1 MDQETFAFAEAPS
14 GTDAPVEEST
24 QQDRPEG
31 LPEKFSSIEEMAK
44 SYHELESK
52 LGTSSSEEEET
63 PATEGEANQEAV
75 ENIIGVDA
83 FEKYSTEYM
92 DNEGKLSEESYKEL
106 QEKYNF
112 SPELVESFI
121 KGQEALTSI
130 DLDDVYGSIGGEEQY
145 KGLMEWAGENLPENE
160 VEAYNHTVQNADIGT
175 IKLTLQGLHARY
187 TNAGGS
193 APSLVTG
200 TGRGS
205 VGGYES
211 KAQMI
216 ADMAK
221 PEYKT
226 DAAFRDK
233 VERKLGATPDGIL
246 QVTILH
252 LLIAAYTKD
261 AGERILSSA
270 SFSIDRQ
277 VDMGFIASK
286 PALRLTLVSPAT
298 VG

>member
-1 MDQETFAFAEAPS
+1 MAQESFTFAEAPS

-31 LPEKFSSIEEMAK
+31 LPEKFNSIEEMAK

-52 LGTSSSEEEET
+52 LGASSSEEEET

-160 VEAYNHTVQNADIGT
+160 VEAYNHTVHNADIGT

-233 VERKLGATPDGIL
+233 VERKLAATPDGIL
-246 QVTILH
+246 
-252 LLIAAYTKD
+252 
-261 AGERILSSA
+261 
-270 SFSIDRQ
+270 
-277 VDMGFIASK
+277 
-286 PALRLTLVSPAT
+286 
-298 VG
+298 

>member
-1 MDQETFAFAEAPS
+1 MAQESFAFAEAPS

-31 LPEKFSSIEEMAK
+31 LPEKFNSIEEMAK

-52 LGTSSSEEEET
+52 LGASSSEEEET

-246 QVTILH
+246 
-252 LLIAAYTKD
+252 
-261 AGERILSSA
+261 
-270 SFSIDRQ
+270 
-277 VDMGFIASK
+277 
-286 PALRLTLVSPAT
+286 
-298 VG
+298 

>member
-1 MDQETFAFAEAPS
+1 MAQESFAFAEAPS

-31 LPEKFSSIEEMAK
+31 LPEKFNSIEEMAK

-52 LGTSSSEEEET
+52 LGASSSEEEET

-130 DLDDVYGSIGGEEQY
+130 DLDDVYD
-145 KGLMEWAGENLPENE
+145 GL
-160 VEAYNHTVQNADIGT
+160 
-175 IKLTLQGLHARY
+175 
-187 TNAGGS
+187 
-193 APSLVTG
+193 
-200 TGRGS
+200 
-205 VGGYES
+205 
-211 KAQMI
+211 
-216 ADMAK
+216 
-221 PEYKT
+221 
-226 DAAFRDK
+226 
-233 VERKLGATPDGIL
+233 RKLH
-246 QVTILH
+246 V
-252 LLIAAYTKD
+252 
-261 AGERILSSA
+261 
-270 SFSIDRQ
+270 
-277 VDMGFIASK
+277 GFKLGNK
-286 PALRLTLVSPAT
+286 PR
-298 VG
+298 

>member
-1 MDQETFAFAEAPS
+1 MAQESFTFAEAPS

-31 LPEKFSSIEEMAK
+31 LPEKFNSIEEMAK

-52 LGTSSSEEEET
+52 LGASSSEEEET

-160 VEAYNHTVQNADIGT
+160 VEAYNHTVHNADIGT

-246 QVTILH
+246 
-252 LLIAAYTKD
+252 
-261 AGERILSSA
+261 
-270 SFSIDRQ
+270 
-277 VDMGFIASK
+277 
-286 PALRLTLVSPAT
+286 
-298 VG
+298 

>member
-1 MDQETFAFAEAPS
+1 MAQESFTFAEAPS

-31 LPEKFSSIEEMAK
+31 LPEKFNSIEEMAK

-160 VEAYNHTVQNADIGT
+160 VEAYNHTVHNADIGT

-233 VERKLGATPDGIL
+233 VERKLAATPDGIL
-246 QVTILH
+246 
-252 LLIAAYTKD
+252 
-261 AGERILSSA
+261 
-270 SFSIDRQ
+270 
-277 VDMGFIASK
+277 
-286 PALRLTLVSPAT
+286 
-298 VG
+298 

>member
-1 MDQETFAFAEAPS
+1 MASESFAFAEAPS
-14 GTDAPVEEST
+14 GTDAPAEEST
-24 QQDRPEG
+24 QQERPEG
-31 LPEKFSSIEEMAK
+31 LPEKFDSIEEMAK

-246 QVTILH
+246 
-252 LLIAAYTKD
+252 
-261 AGERILSSA
+261 
-270 SFSIDRQ
+270 
-277 VDMGFIASK
+277 
-286 PALRLTLVSPAT
+286 
-298 VG
+298 

>member
-1 MDQETFAFAEAPS
+1 MATESFAFAEAPS
-14 GTDAPVEEST
+14 GTDAPPEESS

-31 LPEKFSSIEEMAK
+31 LPEKFSTIEEMAK

-52 LGTSSSEEEET
+52 LGSPSEEEAEVA
-63 PATEGEANQEAV
+63 PETEGETNQENV

-83 FEKYSTEYM
+83 FEKYSTEYF
-92 DNEGKLSEESYKEL
+92 DNEGKLSEDSYKEL
-106 QEKYNF
+106 KDKYNF

-121 KGQEALTSI
+121 KGQEALSSI
-130 DLDDVYGSIGGEEQY
+130 DINDVYGSIGGEEQY

-160 VEAYNHTVQNADIGT
+160 VEAYNHTVQNGDIGT

-187 TNAGGS
+187 TNAGGTS

-200 TGRGS
+200 TGRAS

-216 ADMAK
+216 SDMGK

-233 VERKLGATPDGIL
+233 VERKLAATSDGIL
-246 QVTILH
+246 
-252 LLIAAYTKD
+252 
-261 AGERILSSA
+261 
-270 SFSIDRQ
+270 
-277 VDMGFIASK
+277 
-286 PALRLTLVSPAT
+286 
-298 VG
+298 